1 MMKMVTTTPNELK
14 QQIGEAIAK
23 AMETYREDYPNKK
36 ANFSRNRVLTMETM
50 IQLYF
55 LCRVAV

>member
-23 AMETYREDYPNKK
+23 AMEMLDVRFTSVNTPSGRLHK
-36 ANFSRNRVLTMETM
+36 R
-50 IQLYF
+50 
-55 LCRVAV
+55 